1 MDYEL
6 NLREVIYALSEAL
19 DLVGIDDIR
28 HGKRVAFM
36 AAECAKEAGVDTAYI
51 DELIGIGMLHD
62 SGVSTTDVHK
72 NLVTQLE
79 WKDEQLHCVRGAAL
93 LEKVTLLQAFA
104 PVVYYHHTH
113 WDDLEGMDLDERVKS
128 QANLI
133 YLVDRVDALRTQ
145 IEGQDLEKR
154 EEIERI
160 ISEHAG
166 SFFSPEWVRCFLAAS
181 QRNSFWFNLEEGALE
196 SYLMEW
202 AALGEHRMIPFAQI
216 REIARMFADVVD
228 AKSPFTFEHSFGV
241 AAVSVFL
248 AKAIGLDESK
258 IGTVEIGALLHDLG
272 KLRVHDEVLN
282 KAGKLD
288 HAEKMEMNR
297 HGFDSNVILHHIKGF
312 REIALIAS
320 LHHET
325 LDGKGYPY
333 SLGAEDIPLEARIVT
348 VADIFQALVQ
358 TRPYRESMS
367 AERAYGV
374 LEEMAGEGKLDT
386 GVVAL
391 VGEKLGEVYR
401 LAKANERG

>member
-36 AAECAKEAGVDTAYI
+36 AAECAKEAGYDREFI

-62 SGVSTTDVHK
+62 SGVSTTDMHK
-72 NLVTQLE
+72 SLVTQLE
-79 WKDEQLHCVRGAAL
+79 WKDEQLHCVRGASL
-93 LEKVTLLQAFA
+93 LEKVTLLKPFA
-104 PVVYYHHTH
+104 PAIYYHHTH
-113 WDDLEGMDLDERVKS
+113 WDELEGVDLDERVKA

-133 YLVDRVDALRTQ
+133 YLVDRIDALRTQ
-145 IEGQDLEKR
+145 IEGPDLEKR

-160 ISEHAG
+160 ISEHSG
-166 SFFSPEWVRCFLAAS
+166 TFFSPQLVRSFLAAS
-181 QRNSFWFNLEEGALE
+181 KRNSFWFNLEEGALD

-202 AALGEHRMIPFAQI
+202 VAIGKTRTIPFAQI
-216 REIARMFADVVD
+216 REIAQMFADVVD

-248 AKAIGLDESK
+248 ARAIGLDETK
-258 IGTVEIGALLHDLG
+258 TETVEIGALLHDLG
-272 KLRVHDEVLN
+272 KLRVHDEILN
-282 KAGKLD
+282 KEGKLD
-288 HAEKMEMNR
+288 HAEKMEMHR
-297 HGFDSNVILHHIKGF
+297 HGFDSNLVLHHIKGF

-320 LHHET
+320 MHHET

-333 SLGAEDIPLEARIVT
+333 SLSAADIPLEARIVT

-358 TRPYRESMS
+358 ARPYREPLS
-367 AERAYGV
+367 AEQAYDI
-374 LEEMAGEGKLDT
+374 LEEMTGEGKLDA
-386 GVVAL
+386 GIVAL
-391 VGEKLGEVYR
+391 VKERLGEVYR
-401 LAKANERG
+401 LAKSKERG